1 MSGST
6 LALRLAGDVRAAAG
20 GDRSAFHRLVDA
32 TRNMVASIAGAI
44 VKDPT
49 LAEDVAQDVYLA
61 AWRDLPRL
69 REETSFLPWLRQL
82 TRNQAAIAVRGRS
95 RRRDRI
101 DVVDPDDLL
110 AAAADPRPDAM
121 DRLLDKERREAVRA
135 AVDALPEGSRDV
147 VLLYYREGESVRQVA
162 ELLELSETA
171 VKQRLHRARKKL
183 GASLVEQVKETAP
196 GPAFTAGV
204 MGALTLGAPGA
215 AAATAGAGKA
225 GGSAAKVGLGLLE
238 LPAGALA
245 GAATGLAGAVVG
257 ISFGARDLLRRARD
271 DEERRGIWRF
281 AVMNVMLALAFLV
294 VILAWPRPVPA
305 VIAFTAFGVMFVGF
319 MWTHSF
325 YLPRVVAR
333 RKAAERQED
342 PVAFAR
348 QEARERRAR
357 ILGTT
362 LGLLLGVGGLVLAF
376 LL

>member
-1 MSGST
+1 
-6 LALRLAGDVRAAAG
+6 V
-20 GDRSAFHRLVDA
+20 
-32 TRNMVASIAGAI
+32 
-44 VKDPT
+44 
-49 LAEDVAQDVYLA
+49 
-61 AWRDLPRL
+61 
-69 REETSFLPWLRQL
+69 
-82 TRNQAAIAVRGRS
+82 
-95 RRRDRI
+95 
-101 DVVDPDDLL
+101 
-110 AAAADPRPDAM
+110 
-121 DRLLDKERREAVRA
+121 
-135 AVDALPEGSRDV
+135 
-147 VLLYYREGESVRQVA
+147 
-162 ELLELSETA
+162 
-171 VKQRLHRARKKL
+171 
-183 GASLVEQVKETAP
+183 
-196 GPAFTAGV
+196 
-204 MGALTLGAPGA
+204 
-215 AAATAGAGKA
+215 
-225 GGSAAKVGLGLLE
+225 VGL
-238 LPAGALA
+238 
-245 GAATGLAGAVVG
+245 
-257 ISFGARDLLRRARD
+257 SFGARDLLRRARD